1 MLNKRNIDK
10 RAFQGG
16 NTSLDVESPPMDV
29 HESSGMGKGGSGNS
43 KEGKNGEQVR
53 GSLNNDSWV
62 QKRKGRI
69 VKDAFHISYLE
80 KKEVCAPSDRSR
92 KGPWGAGRPED
103 TQNFGENKEM
113 LILDLSEKVG
123 LGL

>member
-1 MLNKRNIDK
+1 
-10 RAFQGG
+10 
-16 NTSLDVESPPMDV
+16 LDVESPPMDV

-53 GSLNNDSWV
+53 GSLNNDSWA

-92 KGPWGAGRPED
+92 RAH
-103 TQNFGENKEM
+103 GE
-113 LILDLSEKVG
+113 LVVLRTHRILEKTRKC
-123 LGL
+123 